1 MFTPDQI
8 ENARQACIPSDSVE
22 DIVSMATGAPMREM
36 VSSHMRDNWYLED
49 NIPYKDFM
57 AIDPMEVM
65 KHYEKKGGF
74 IRSPDLGR
82 DHPVHEMGDYM
93 MSQRKDKENVIN
105 MITESWHKNS
115 EIELIWKAKMSAT
128 IYKPHQTHQAEINPI
143 AMERAQYCD
152 WWNAYGRFH

>member
-82 DHPVHEMGDYM
+82 DHPVHEMGDYRDDEIDKM
-93 MSQRKDKENVIN
+93 CYTTAYMNINYPKTVGFTYPQLVEWEMKKRKTVY
-105 MITESWHKNS
+105 KNIS
-115 EIELIWKAKMSAT
+115 DYVKSIIIPQLRDIKRMKVVLE
-128 IYKPHQTHQAEINPI
+128 
-143 AMERAQYCD
+143 
-152 WWNAYGRFH
+152 